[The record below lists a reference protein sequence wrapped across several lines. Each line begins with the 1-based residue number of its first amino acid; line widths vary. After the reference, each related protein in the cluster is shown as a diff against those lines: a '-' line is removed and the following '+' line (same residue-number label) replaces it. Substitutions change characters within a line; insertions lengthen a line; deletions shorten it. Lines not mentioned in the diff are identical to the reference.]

1 MNKTDFYS
9 FGTAEPE
16 EFSDWVKTFLLGS
29 LEYMDD
35 AKEREQEPRDFM
47 ETTKGVMKV
56 GLEAVKN
63 NNVADY
69 YIAVYNALDDLIYAY
84 NEESTYEYEHEAD
97 VEEHLSDRR
106 YIIDFPWTIK
116 ELHKMLVSKN
126 IDYGNSFDKGI
137 ERFGLTGAVIRLY
150 DKLNRLVNL
159 DGDDGEVVGEASLD
173 TMRDVIGYLML
184 TLHYYQNKDEAG
196 EDIA

>member
-1 MNKTDFYS
+1 MDKTDFYS

-35 AKEREQEPRDFM
+35 QFDKDEQPRDFM
-47 ETTKGVMKV
+47 ETTKRVMKV

-63 NNVADY
+63 NNVTDY

-84 NEESTYEYEHEAD
+84 HAERVDEFNEEYPH
-97 VEEHLSDRR
+97 
-106 YIIDFPWTIK
+106 IGDFMEDITFETTIK

-184 TLHYYQNKDEAG
+184 TLHYYQDKDKVG

>member
-35 AKEREQEPRDFM
+35 KFDKDEQPRDFM

-84 NEESTYEYEHEAD
+84 NEESTYEYEHEVD
-97 VEEHLSDRR
+97 VEEHLSDHRH
-106 YIIDFPWTIK
+106 IIDFPWTIK

-184 TLHYYQNKDEAG
+184 TLHYYQDKDEAG

>member
-1 MNKTDFYS
+1 MDKTDFYS

-47 ETTKGVMKV
+47 ETTKRVMKV

-97 VEEHLSDRR
+97 VEEHLSDHR

-184 TLHYYQNKDEAG
+184 TLHYYQDKDEAG

>member
-1 MNKTDFYS
+1 MDKTDFYS

-35 AKEREQEPRDFM
+35 KFDKDERPRDFM

-84 NEESTYEYEHEAD
+84 NEESTYDYEHEAD
-97 VEEHLSDRR
+97 VEEHLSDHRH
-106 YIIDFPWTIK
+106 IIDFSWTIK

-184 TLHYYQNKDEAG
+184 TLHYYQDKDEAG

>member
-35 AKEREQEPRDFM
+35 QFDKDEQPRDFM
-47 ETTKGVMKV
+47 ETTKRVMKV

-84 NEESTYEYEHEAD
+84 HAERVDEFNEEYPH
-97 VEEHLSDRR
+97 
-106 YIIDFPWTIK
+106 IGDFMEDITFETTIK

-184 TLHYYQNKDEAG
+184 TLHYYQDKDKVG

>member
-1 MNKTDFYS
+1 MDKTDFYS

-47 ETTKGVMKV
+47 ETTKKVMKV
-56 GLEAVKN
+56 GLETVKN

-84 NEESTYEYEHEAD
+84 HAERVREFDEEYPYVGDLTG
-97 VEEHLSDRR
+97 
-106 YIIDFPWTIK
+106 YITFESIVK

-184 TLHYYQNKDEAG
+184 TLHYYQDKDKVG

>member
-1 MNKTDFYS
+1 MDKTDFYS

-35 AKEREQEPRDFM
+35 QFDKDEQPRDFM
-47 ETTKGVMKV
+47 ETTKRVMKV

-84 NEESTYEYEHEAD
+84 HAERVDEFNEEYPH
-97 VEEHLSDRR
+97 
-106 YIIDFPWTIK
+106 IGDFMEDITFETTIK

-184 TLHYYQNKDEAG
+184 TLHYYQDKDKVG

>member
-1 MNKTDFYS
+1 MDKTDFYS

-35 AKEREQEPRDFM
+35 KFDKDEQPRDFM

-97 VEEHLSDRR
+97 VEEHLSDHS

-184 TLHYYQNKDEAG
+184 TLHYYQDKDEVG

>member
-1 MNKTDFYS
+1 MDKTDFYS

-29 LEYMDD
+29 LEYMEDQFD
-35 AKEREQEPRDFM
+35 KDEEPRDFM

-84 NEESTYEYEHEAD
+84 NEERVDELN
-97 VEEHLSDRR
+97 EEFPR
-106 YIIDFPWTIK
+106 YVIGFDWTVK

-184 TLHYYQNKDEAG
+184 TLHYYQDKDEVGAN
-196 EDIA
+196 IA

>member
-1 MNKTDFYS
+1 MDKTDFYS

-35 AKEREQEPRDFM
+35 QFDKDERPRDFM

-69 YIAVYNALDDLIYAY
+69 YLAVYNALDDLIYAY
-84 NEESTYEYEHEAD
+84 NEESTYEDEHVAD
-97 VEEHLSDRR
+97 VEEHLSDPR
-106 YIIDFPWTIK
+106 YVVDFSWTIK

-184 TLHYYQNKDEAG
+184 TLHYYQDKDKVG

>member
-1 MNKTDFYS
+1 MDKTDFYS

-35 AKEREQEPRDFM
+35 QFDKDEQPRDFM
-47 ETTKGVMKV
+47 ETTKRVMKV

-84 NEESTYEYEHEAD
+84 HAERVDEFNEEYPHIGDFMEDITFEA
-97 VEEHLSDRR
+97 V
-106 YIIDFPWTIK
+106 IK

-184 TLHYYQNKDEAG
+184 TLHYYQDKDEAG
-196 EDIA
+196 DDIA

>member
-1 MNKTDFYS
+1 MDKTDFYS

-35 AKEREQEPRDFM
+35 QFDKDEQPRDFM
-47 ETTKGVMKV
+47 ETTKRVMKV

-69 YIAVYNALDDLIYAY
+69 YIAVYNALDNLIYAY
-84 NEESTYEYEHEAD
+84 HAERVDEFNEEYPH
-97 VEEHLSDRR
+97 
-106 YIIDFPWTIK
+106 IGDFMEDITFETTIK

-184 TLHYYQNKDEAG
+184 TLHYYQDKDKVG

>member
-1 MNKTDFYS
+1 MDKTDFYS

-35 AKEREQEPRDFM
+35 KFDKDEQPRDFM

-84 NEESTYEYEHEAD
+84 HAERVDEFNEEYPH
-97 VEEHLSDRR
+97 
-106 YIIDFPWTIK
+106 IGDFMEDITFETIIK

-184 TLHYYQNKDEAG
+184 TLHYYQDKDKVG